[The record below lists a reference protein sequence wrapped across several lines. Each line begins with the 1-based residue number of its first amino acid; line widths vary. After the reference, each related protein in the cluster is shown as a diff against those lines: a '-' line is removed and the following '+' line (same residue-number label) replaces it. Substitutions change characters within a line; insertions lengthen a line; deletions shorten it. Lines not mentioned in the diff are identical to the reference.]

1 MADQQVDHVA
11 DVPSVEVAREAKVV
25 AAAAAAAV
33 VVDTDQTL
41 QVPLPN
47 KLHDTWPPL
56 VVAVAEV
63 LVVVEDHDL
72 PKHHR
77 RRNRNSWDHGAR

>member
-11 DVPSVEVAREAKVV
+11 DVPSVEVAREAEVV

-47 KLHDTWPPL
+47 KLQDT
-56 VVAVAEV
+56 
-63 LVVVEDHDL
+63 
-72 PKHHR
+72 
-77 RRNRNSWDHGAR
+77 